1 MKKFWIGSI
10 LIAMSLMWGCDR
22 EADEVG
28 EAVDDEQEGSTDR
41 ETYFLVADQSNNE
54 AHLIDYDGVE
64 LFNWDFNGSIG
75 NDINLLSDG
84 SLIVCLKANNAAV
97 TEGGYGG
104 IFRKINAD
112 QTIDWEV
119 TYSSPSY
126 TAHHDVEYLS
136 NGNIIFLAWEIRS
149 NDEAVEEG
157 YAGRGLIYPETIV
170 EMNPL
175 TEEIVWKWD
184 VMDHIVQDYDD
195 TRANYGVVADNPN
208 KVDLN
213 YTYSSRD
220 DGDLFHFNGLT
231 VDEENDLIY
240 VTVNFYSEVWVIDHS
255 TTTEE
260 ASSDTGGTY
269 GKGGDLV
276 YRFGNPET
284 YDNVGDVTLDRV
296 HYPNMLESG
305 NLLVYAN
312 EKYDSQSEVVE
323 FALNPPYSLVAGQ
336 DNEPEVVWS
345 FTDSRMYSSGL
356 SGAER
361 MDNGHTLITEG
372 RDGTLWEVTEDGTIE
387 WLFKTDYS
395 TIWRTYVV
403 YSDDPALEALG
414 L

>member
-1 MKKFWIGSI
+1 MFGLT
-10 LIAMSLMWGCDR
+10 LIWGCDN
-22 EADEVG
+22 ESDEVT
-28 EAVDDEQEGSTDR
+28 EAVDDEQEESTDR

-64 LFNWDFNGSIG
+64 LFNWDLNGSIG
-75 NDINLLSDG
+75 NDINLMSDG

-119 TYSSPSY
+119 TYSSSSY

-136 NGNIIFLAWEIRS
+136 NGNIIFLAWEISS

-157 YAGRGLIYPETIV
+157 YAGRGEIYPETII

-184 VMDHIVQDYDD
+184 VMDHLVQDHDD
-195 TRANYGVVADNPN
+195 TKANYGVVADNPN

-269 GKGGDLV
+269 DKGGDLV
-276 YRFGNPET
+276 YRFGNPEA
-284 YDNVGDVTLDRV
+284 YDNVGDVTLNRV
-296 HYPNMLESG
+296 HYPNLLESG
-305 NLLVYAN
+305 NMLVYAN

-323 FALNPPYSLVAGQ
+323 FALTPPYTLVAGQ

-361 MDNGHTLITEG
+361 MDNGNTLITEG
-372 RDGTLWEVTEDGTIE
+372 RDGTLWEVTEDGSIE
-387 WLFKTDYS
+387 WLYKTNYS